1 MAVGDR
7 GHSGG
12 CRSGSITAPAL
23 QETFPLLQPESVRAI
38 LAETGEKEPGTRCPP
53 WCWALAALATQLA
66 LGLRLRRLTATLIPG
81 SVAGGRQ

>member
-23 QETFPLLQPESVRAI
+23 QETFPLLQPESVRDI
-38 LAETGEKEPGTRCPP
+38 LAETGEKQPGTRCQP
-53 WCWALAALATQLA
+53 WC
-66 LGLRLRRLTATLIPG
+66 
-81 SVAGGRQ
+81 